1 MGDHT
6 PIITG
11 GVMSSANLASCLAIP
26 APTDSQSTQHAHT
39 QDSSISIAL
48 SGGGIRAS
56 LFSLGSL
63 VALVQTGENSK
74 VTQISSV
81 SGGSITNA
89 AVAQSCLFN
98 KCSNSSEFYQI
109 ANPLAKRLCGKGAF
123 LLSFSAMAEA
133 VKFLGP
139 RIGAILFVLIGG
151 LVGLGYL
158 TDLVPN
164 FTLSWAEIPWLFV
177 AAGAAILLLVAF
189 WSWRGWLQEA
199 LYGAILASLRHDV
212 KKNDSEASS
221 TSSAKDGTLAN
232 LAQSQT
238 LHVMIATDLIS
249 GEAVYFSRDFVA
261 CPYFGWGDVAHT
273 RTATAVY
280 ASAAFPIGYP
290 PRRLRLAKL
299 NLQNGSGT
307 PPFARSMKLTD
318 GGVHNNLG
326 TGWFDET
333 KNQKS
338 RLWRYGNRPNI
349 ESIKPTD
356 RQMIVNS
363 GAASRGSR
371 RVPWFMV
378 PFRTMSVLYDNTV
391 KPRLDQLSHDAANH
405 EQAPAVIDITQSPY
419 HLADDYAKSVSKD
432 SGDQKKRSED
442 IRDEL
447 RCAWGEGYWTDFA
460 RHTSST
466 PTKLT
471 KAGLET
477 GARILWHGYLS
488 TLVTLHSLW
497 EVPLPKI
504 ILGEEYFL
512 AMAGR
517 PSHSTPTPNVD
528 SIDQQTNMD
537 TQADPK
543 GINSADRV
551 PI

>member
-1 MGDHT
+1 
-6 PIITG
+6 
-11 GVMSSANLASCLAIP
+11 MSSANFASNLAVST
-26 APTDSQSTQHAHT
+26 PTDSQSTQGALTHG
-39 QDSSISIAL
+39 SSISIAL

-63 VALVQTGENSK
+63 VALVQTGVNSN

-89 AVAQSCLFN
+89 AVAQSCSFT
-98 KCSNSSEFYQI
+98 KCPDSAEFYQI
-109 ANPLAKRLCGKGAF
+109 AHPLAKRLCGQGAF
-123 LLSFSAMAEA
+123 LLSFSAVLEA
-133 VKFLGP
+133 AKFLVP
-139 RIGAILFVLIGG
+139 RIGSILTALIAGLIGLSFLADWAG
-151 LVGLGYL
+151 W
-158 TDLVPN
+158 VPN
-164 FTLSWAEIPWLFV
+164 LNFEWPEIPWIFV
-177 AAGAAILLLVAF
+177 AAGTVILILVAF

-212 KKNDSEASS
+212 KKNESEASS
-221 TSSAKDGTLAN
+221 TSSAKDGALAN
-232 LAQSQT
+232 LAPSQT

-249 GEAVYFSRDFVA
+249 GAAVYFSRDFIA
-261 CPYFGWGDVAHT
+261 CPYFGWGDVANT

-326 TGWFDET
+326 TGWFEET
-333 KNQKS
+333 KDQES

-349 ESIKPTD
+349 ESIKPTN

-363 GAASRGSR
+363 GAASRRSR
-371 RVPWFMV
+371 RVPSFMV
-378 PFRTMSVLYDNTV
+378 PFRTMSILYDNTV
-391 KPRLDQLSHDAANH
+391 KPRLDQFSKDAARNPKS
-405 EQAPAVIDITQSPY
+405 APAVIDITQSPY
-419 HLADDYAKSVSKD
+419 HLADHYAQSASAD
-432 SGDQKKRSED
+432 SGEQKKRAAY
-442 IRDEL
+442 IREEL
-447 RCAWGEGYWTDFA
+447 KSAWGERYWTEFA

-488 TLVTLHSLW
+488 TLVALHSLW
-497 EVPLPKI
+497 GVPSPT
-504 ILGEEYFL
+504 ILGEEHFL
-512 AMAGR
+512 DLAGR
-517 PSHSTPTPNVD
+517 PSHSTRTPNVD
-528 SIDQQTNMD
+528 PIHQQVE
-537 TQADPK
+537 ADPQV
-543 GINSADRV
+543 D
-551 PI
+551 PIERPAESKLAKESQG